1 MQSAYP
7 QFTQT
12 LTKRISAPHSKCTS
26 PTIESFITAVKEINK
41 LDPSITTKYLLELPA
56 SKLATLQKRLSS
68 IFKKNH
74 SNYLTQQYLNNP
86 IASIVRASGSSRE
99 ASAWLSAPARGNT
112 KIINE
117 HFAMAL
123 RNRLI
128 MTHDQIPDN
137 IICACGQHA
146 KVDKLGIHLQKCRM
160 CYNLTNDTHDY
171 VKLEFAELIRATGY
185 VCRVEP
191 SDLYRA
197 DDPDN
202 GNKLDLMIICPDLD
216 TGLIGVDHR
225 VTNAIPADIER
236 GTNTHTPTP
245 GHMIRKSESEKVLKH
260 GKACIKTNI
269 TFYAAV
275 NDSQGA
281 WGEMF
286 KKLFNMLIDKLS
298 KVTQTK
304 ITTLHNHWTQRLS
317 VALQKG
323 VTRAQLTRLGRLISL
338 NTPATNTNNT
348 PYSISIQETWDKNT
362 QHHLHDD
369 THNTSLPNTTPP
381 IPKIKHTKTNI
392 SPLHS
397 NISPPINTT
406 PLIPQH

>member
-1 MQSAYP
+1 MQAAYP

-12 LTKRISAPHSKCTS
+12 LTKRISAPHSKSTS

-146 KVDKLGIHLQKCRM
+146 KVDK
-160 CYNLTNDTHDY
+160 
-171 VKLEFAELIRATGY
+171 
-185 VCRVEP
+185 
-191 SDLYRA
+191 
-197 DDPDN
+197 
-202 GNKLDLMIICPDLD
+202 
-216 TGLIGVDHR
+216 
-225 VTNAIPADIER
+225 
-236 GTNTHTPTP
+236 
-245 GHMIRKSESEKVLKH
+245 
-260 GKACIKTNI
+260 
-269 TFYAAV
+269 
-275 NDSQGA
+275 
-281 WGEMF
+281 
-286 KKLFNMLIDKLS
+286 
-298 KVTQTK
+298 
-304 ITTLHNHWTQRLS
+304 
-317 VALQKG
+317 
-323 VTRAQLTRLGRLISL
+323 
-338 NTPATNTNNT
+338 
-348 PYSISIQETWDKNT
+348 
-362 QHHLHDD
+362 
-369 THNTSLPNTTPP
+369 
-381 IPKIKHTKTNI
+381 
-392 SPLHS
+392 
-397 NISPPINTT
+397 
-406 PLIPQH
+406 